1 MTNPLNVLHYNR
13 EDNMNDKRK
22 IITDILGSYRRAGDE
37 HLYHC
42 PFCKHHK
49 KKMSVNF
56 SINSYKCWVCDARG
70 KNIYR
75 LVRKFGNY
83 QQRQKYLEL
92 QGRLDLTEFED
103 IFKEINDVETIQ
115 KIDLPLEFISLCNK
129 HLPLHSQTPMEY
141 LRRRGIDKSQ
151 ILKWKMGY
159 CKEGRYSGRI
169 IIPSINNNGDC
180 DYFIARSYVGHG
192 RRYLNPTCSRDIVFN
207 SLMVDWDEPVV
218 LVEGVFDAIVVGDN
232 AIPILGSTLREDSR
246 LFQALAIHDTPI
258 YVALDPDAEKK
269 AQWIIKSLLKY
280 DLEVK
285 KINLEEYEDIGSMS
299 KEIFLEKLNKAEEVD
314 GDMYFL
320 EKQLRSL

>member
-1 MTNPLNVLHYNR
+1 
-13 EDNMNDKRK
+13 MNDKRK
-22 IITDILGSYRRAGDE
+22 IVTDVLGSYRRSGDE
-37 HLYHC
+37 HLYSC

-56 SINSYKCWVCDARG
+56 SINSFKCWVCDARG

-103 IFKEINDVETIQ
+103 IFKEINEEETIQ
-115 KIDLPLEFISLCNK
+115 KIDLPLEFISLCNR
-129 HLPLHSQTPMEY
+129 HLPLHSQSPLEY
-141 LRRRGIDKSQ
+141 LKSRRIGKSE
-151 ILKWKMGY
+151 ILKWKIGY

-192 RRYLNPTCSRDIVFN
+192 RRYLNPSCSRDIVFN

-232 AIPILGSTLREDSR
+232 AIPILGSTLREDSL
-246 LFQALAIHDTPI
+246 LFQALAIHDTPV

-269 AQWIIKSLLKY
+269 AQWIIRSLMKY

-299 KEIFLEKLNKAEEVD
+299 RQVFLEKLNQAEEVD

-320 EKQLRSL
+320 EKQLKSI

>member
-1 MTNPLNVLHYNR
+1 
-13 EDNMNDKRK
+13 MNNKRK

-92 QGRLDLTEFED
+92 QGRLDLSEFD
-103 IFKEINDVETIQ
+103 SLFNQLNNVEEQ
-115 KIDLPLEFISLCNK
+115 QVIDLPEEFISLCNK
-129 HLPLHSQTPMEY
+129 RLPLSSKEPLDY
-141 LRRRGIDKSQ
+141 LKSRGITQKE
-151 ILKWKMGY
+151 ILKWKIGY
-159 CKEGRYSGRI
+159 CKGGKYGGRI
-169 IIPSINNNGDC
+169 IIPSLNNEGNC
-180 DYFIARSYVGHG
+180 NYFIARSYVGHY
-192 RRYLNPTCSRDIVFN
+192 RRYLNPPCGRDIIFN
-207 SLMVDWDEPVV
+207 ELNVDWDEPII
-218 LVEGVFDAIVVGDN
+218 LVEGVFDAIVAGDN
-232 AIPILGSTLREDSR
+232 SVPILGSTLREKSK
-246 LFQALAIHDTPI
+246 LFQALVINDSMV

-269 AQWIIKSLLKY
+269 AQYIIRSILQY

-285 KINLEEYEDIGSMS
+285 KVNISRYEDIGSMS
-299 KEIFLEKLNKAEEVD
+299 KQSFSKKLEEAEDID
-314 GDMYFL
+314 GDMYWL
-320 EKQLRSL
+320 EKQLRNI

>member
-1 MTNPLNVLHYNR
+1 
-13 EDNMNDKRK
+13 MNNKRK

-103 IFKEINDVETIQ
+103 IFKEINDIETIQ

-129 HLPLHSQTPMEY
+129 HLPLHSQTPLEY
-141 LRRRGIDKSQ
+141 LRRRGVGQ
-151 ILKWKMGY
+151 CEILKWKIGY

-207 SLMVDWDEPVV
+207 ALMVDWDEPVV

-246 LFQALAIHDTPI
+246 LFQALAIHDTPV

-269 AQWIIKSLLKY
+269 AQWIIRSLMKY

-299 KEIFLEKLNKAEEVD
+299 REVFLEKLQNAEDVD
-314 GDMYFL
+314 GDLYYL
-320 EKQLRSL
+320 EKQLKSI

>member
-1 MTNPLNVLHYNR
+1 
-13 EDNMNDKRK
+13 MNNKRQ
-22 IITDILGSYRRAGDE
+22 IVTDILGSYRRAGDE

-56 SINSYKCWVCDARG
+56 SINSWKCWVCDARG

-115 KIDLPLEFISLCNK
+115 SIDLPPEFVSLCNK
-129 HLPLHSQTPMEY
+129 HLPIHSKAPLEY
-141 LRRRGIDKSQ
+141 LRKRGISKWD
-151 ILKWKMGY
+151 ILKWKIGY
-159 CKEGRYSGRI
+159 CREGRYAGRI
-169 IIPSINNNGDC
+169 IIPSINEDGNCN
-180 DYFIARSYVGHG
+180 YFIARSYVGHD
-192 RRYLNPTCSRDIVFN
+192 RRYLNPPCGRDIVFN

-232 AIPILGSTLREDSR
+232 AIPVLGSTLREDSR
-246 LFQALAIHDTPI
+246 LFQALAIHDTPVF
-258 YVALDPDAEKK
+258 VALDPDAEKK
-269 AQWIIKSLLKY
+269 AHWMIKSLMKY

-299 KEIFLEKLNKAEEVD
+299 RSVFMEKLKNAEDVD
-314 GDMYFL
+314 GDMYWL
-320 EKQLRSL
+320 EKQLRNI